1 MKILVVDDYGGDGVL
16 DWIIRCQNDGHTVKW
31 AFNRTDKNK
40 DFGKGLVERIED
52 FKPWARW
59 ADLIFQTDNTKH
71 VHALE
76 SFRKEGCPIVGANLA
91 GAKLELDRK
100 FGQDTFKKH
109 GIPVPPFKEFNDYD
123 QAIAYVKREGKR
135 FVSKPCGDE
144 GDKSLT
150 YVAKSPADMVY
161 MLQRW
166 KKVGKL
172 KASFLLQEFIGGTE
186 MAVGGWFGPG
196 GFNAGWHE
204 NFEFKKL
211 MAGDTGPAT
220 GEMGT
225 VVRVVRS
232 SKLAD
237 KRVLAPLEDQLSE
250 IGYCGYVDVNCI
262 IDDKGNPWPLEFTTR
277 PGWPTFNIQQALHTG
292 DHAEWLAD
300 LCAGRDAKNFKN
312 NSVAVGVVMA
322 IPDFPYSHIT
332 RKDVTGIP
340 VYGLTPKIM
349 ENVHPCGMMQ
359 GEAPQNVAGKV
370 VQMPCLTTAG
380 DYVLV
385 ASGVGQSVQD
395 ARRAA
400 YRVLKT
406 LEMPASP
413 FYRPDIG
420 QRLKK
425 QLPEIQSKGYATGLI
440 F

>member
-1 MKILVVDDYGGDGVL
+1 MKILVIDTWGGDGVL
-16 DWIIRCQNDGHTVKW
+16 DWIMRCQDEGHKVKW
-31 AFNRTDKNK
+31 FFTRTDKNK
-40 DFGKGLVERIED
+40 DFGKGLAERID
-52 FKPWARW
+52 DWKPWARW

-71 VHALE
+71 VHGLE
-76 SFRKEGCPIVGANLA
+76 PFRKEGCPIVGANIEA
-91 GAKLELDRK
+91 AALELDRK
-100 FGQDTFKKH
+100 LGQDTFKKN
-109 GIPVPPFKEFNDYD
+109 GIEVPPFREFKDYD
-123 QAIAYVKREGKR
+123 QAIAYVSKSGGKR

-150 YVAKSPADMVY
+150 YCAKSPADMVY

-166 KKVGKL
+166 KKTGKL

-186 MAVGGWFGPG
+186 MAAGAWFGPG

-225 VVRVVRS
+225 VLRVVRR

-237 KRVLAPLEDQLSE
+237 KVLAPLEECLADR
-250 IGYCGYVDVNCI
+250 GYCGYVDVNCI
-262 IDDKGNPWPLEFTTR
+262 IDEDGNPWPLEFTMR
-277 PGWPTFNIQQALHTG
+277 PGWPTFNIQQALHNG

-300 LCAGRDAKNFKN
+300 LCAGNDKRNFSL

-340 VYGLTPKIM
+340 VYGLTPKLM
-349 ENVHPCGMMQ
+349 QNVHPCGMML
-359 GEAPQNVAGKV
+359 GSAPQDVHGKV
-370 VQMPCLTTAG
+370 VEMSCLATAG

-385 ASGVGQSVQD
+385 ASGVGQSVQE
-395 ARRAA
+395 ARRGA

-406 LEMPASP
+406 LEAPASP

-425 QLPEIQSKGYATGLI
+425 QLPLIQAKGYATGLI